1 MSYINS
7 QKRVICQA
15 QQAIEFIKL
24 TLKTEGT
31 KAANKKVTA
40 AQDEFERWS
49 RDNVGS
55 VNWFAVAWILSHVT
69 PCRSTQDLQDKITKT
84 EKMLQDAYNSAS
96 N

>member
-1 MSYINS
+1 MTYINS

-15 QQAIEFIKL
+15 QQALDSIKL

-40 AQDEFERWS
+40 VQDEFEMWS

-55 VNWFAVAWILSHVT
+55 VNWFGVAWILSHVT
-69 PCRSTQDLQDKITKT
+69 PCRAGKDLQDKIAKT

>member
-1 MSYINS
+1 MTYINS

-15 QQAIEFIKL
+15 QQALDSIKL
-24 TLKTEGT
+24 TLRTEGT
-31 KAANKKVTA
+31 KAANKKVTS
-40 AQDEFERWS
+40 AQAEFEMWS

-69 PCRSTQDLQDKITKT
+69 PCRATQDLQDKITKT
-84 EKMLQDAYNSAS
+84 EKMLQDAYSSAS